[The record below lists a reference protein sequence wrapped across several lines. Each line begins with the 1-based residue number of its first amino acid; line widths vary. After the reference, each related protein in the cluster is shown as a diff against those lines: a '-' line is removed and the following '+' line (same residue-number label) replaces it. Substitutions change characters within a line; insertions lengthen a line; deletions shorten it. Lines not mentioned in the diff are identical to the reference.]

1 MGCHQRT
8 NVFFPTQEW
17 DNTVLVVSGRE
28 VTIREMEVGHWY
40 VFRVAAVDA
49 RGSAGFLESPVP
61 FRLQT
66 EPIAPSPPTN
76 LTVIQTSVCLEKKS
90 SHLINF

>member
-1 MGCHQRT
+1 M
-8 NVFFPTQEW
+8 N
-17 DNTVLVVSGRE
+17 GRE

-66 EPIAPSPPTN
+66 EPIAPSPPSN
-76 LTVIQTSVCLEKKS
+76 LTAIETSVSLS
-90 SHLINF
+90 NVITIIIAVFSILFL